1 MKKQKLQGIG
11 EPKETTGMSNKRSY
25 TTVMRYAVAAKNVSD
40 SFLEHGNTAAKSQNS
55 IKMSPQMQ
63 MSSLMKFALYL
74 NDSLKNSIWLKTG
87 HASKEQGSYSEIS
100 MVFVWNHCILR
111 RGCMLFELKLPLH
124 QGDQLL
130 PWQELYDPKYYIIPE

>member
-63 MSSLMKFALYL
+63 MQMSSLMKFALYL
-74 NDSLKNSIWLKTG
+74 NDSLKNSI
-87 HASKEQGSYSEIS
+87 
-100 MVFVWNHCILR
+100 
-111 RGCMLFELKLPLH
+111 
-124 QGDQLL
+124 
-130 PWQELYDPKYYIIPE
+130 

>member
-63 MSSLMKFALYL
+63 MQMQMSSLMKFALYL
-74 NDSLKNSIWLKTG
+74 NDSLKNSNCYCY
-87 HASKEQGSYSEIS
+87 SYRYVS
-100 MVFVWNHCILR
+100 
-111 RGCMLFELKLPLH
+111 
-124 QGDQLL
+124 QLI
-130 PWQELYDPKYYIIPE
+130 YTIITHYH

>member
-63 MSSLMKFALYL
+63 MSSLLKFALYL
-74 NDSLKNSIWLKTG
+74 NDSLKNSI
-87 HASKEQGSYSEIS
+87 
-100 MVFVWNHCILR
+100 
-111 RGCMLFELKLPLH
+111 
-124 QGDQLL
+124 
-130 PWQELYDPKYYIIPE
+130 

>member
-1 MKKQKLQGIG
+1 
-11 EPKETTGMSNKRSY
+11 
-25 TTVMRYAVAAKNVSD
+25 
-40 SFLEHGNTAAKSQNS
+40 
-55 IKMSPQMQ
+55 MSPQMQMQMQ

-87 HASKEQGSYSEIS
+87 QASKEQGSYSEIS

>member
-63 MSSLMKFALYL
+63 IQMLMQMQMSSLMKFALYL
-74 NDSLKNSIWLKTG
+74 NDSLKNSI
-87 HASKEQGSYSEIS
+87 
-100 MVFVWNHCILR
+100 
-111 RGCMLFELKLPLH
+111 
-124 QGDQLL
+124 
-130 PWQELYDPKYYIIPE
+130 